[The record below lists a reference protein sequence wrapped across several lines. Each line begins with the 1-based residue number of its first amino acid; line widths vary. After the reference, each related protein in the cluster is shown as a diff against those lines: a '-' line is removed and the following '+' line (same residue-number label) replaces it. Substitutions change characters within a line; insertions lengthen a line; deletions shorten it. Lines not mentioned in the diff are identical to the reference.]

1 MNSAEKD
8 FIVAYLRGTQRRFK
22 PGADEGTL
30 KIVEYGLRNAVST
43 ADIAYLLATSWHET
57 AQWMQPI
64 REGCSRT
71 GPAGTDKQARAA
83 VQAAINKGLIKK
95 NYLIPTAGVY
105 HYGRGLVQITWA
117 DNYGKFEA
125 MTGLP
130 LKAQPDL
137 ALQWDASLTILYRG
151 CLDGMFTGK
160 KLSQYYLKNPLKSQY
175 ASARAVVNGDVRKN
189 GNLIAGEAMIWYS
202 YLQKHRIALEASY
215 GYEEGL
221 NE

>member
-30 KIVEYGLRNAVST
+30 KIVEYGLRRGAST

-71 GPAGTDKQARAA
+71 GPAGTDKQARSA
-83 VQAAINKGLIKK
+83 VQSAINKGVIKR
-95 NYLIPTAGVY
+95 NYLIPTHGVY
-105 HYGRGLVQITWA
+105 HYGRGLVQITWEY
-117 DNYGKFEA
+117 NYKKFEA
-125 MTGLP
+125 ITGLP
-130 LKAQPDL
+130 LSTDPDL
-137 ALQWDASLTILYRG
+137 ALGWEASLAILYDG
-151 CLDGMFTGK
+151 CIDGMFTGK
-160 KLSQYYLKNPLKSQY
+160 KLSNYYQSNPLRSQY

-189 GNLIAGEAMIWYS
+189 GYAIAGEALIWYG
-202 YLQKHRIALEASY
+202 YLQKHRRAIEASL
-215 GYEEGL
+215 GYPEGP
-221 NE
+221 NV